1 MKKLLF
7 LLCCFSLLLTAC
19 SAERKI
25 QPAKEELL
33 EYYESH
39 QQALTDLSRALLEI
53 VAQEPNVS
61 SVCVYLDRP
70 ELALNFTVGSYEIR
84 SVKDFPRL
92 EELLATAEIED
103 SPIENIW
110 AYGEGSYFDSPT
122 CEYGFSIMDNGE
134 LYYHFELA
142 YTEVPNVQV
151 IGKFFVDQLA
161 PNWQLV
167 HHYWY

>member
-19 SAERKI
+19 SAESKI
-25 QPAKEELL
+25 QPAKEEFL

-61 SVCVYLDRP
+61 SVYVYLDRP

-110 AYGEGSYFDSPT
+110 AYGEGRYFDSPT
-122 CEYGFSIMDNGE
+122 CEYGFSIMDRGE
-134 LYYHFELA
+134 FYYHFVLT
-142 YTEVPNVQV
+142 YTGVPNVQITV
-151 IGKFFVDQLA
+151 DISADQLDS
-161 PNWQLV
+161 NWQLV